1 MKDCP
6 ITERHVQALW
16 YDAKLRPPALRTVDG
31 ACLRVVD
38 PGVWNLEA
46 GPDFHGAVLEI
57 GRERRRLC
65 GDVEIHLHP
74 ADWTTH
80 GHVRNAAYGHIVAH
94 VTWHAGPPPG
104 GLPPGCVSVCLG
116 DFLRTRNDFSPEDID
131 LGAYPYA
138 HLPATPRPCETRF
151 ARHPDALVETLR
163 AAGTCRLEGKARRFQ
178 TLFIRRGDHAQVFYE
193 EMMAALGYK
202 HNAAPFRALAARIP
216 WRALPATPEAAETVL
231 TCAADLDVAPRMPW
245 RTANVRP
252 VNAPSRRIH
261 TAAALFAGTFPSLLH
276 RLVGGDL
283 ATSAGQRA
291 AQRLLRKAGR
301 LGAHRAAALLA
312 NVVTPFALA
321 EGRLAHVPAWLCPE
335 DLCTPMRVTAF
346 RLLGRDHNPALYAGN
361 GLLTQGLIHI
371 HRTICLNVHPDCSD
385 CTLVH
390 AHAAHGC

>member
-74 ADWTTH
+74 TDWTTH

-94 VTWHAGPPPG
+94 VTWYAGPPSG

-202 HNAAPFRALAARIP
+202 HNAAPFRALAARI
-216 WRALPATPEAAETVL
+216 L
-231 TCAADLDVAPRMPW
+231 
-245 RTANVRP
+245 
-252 VNAPSRRIH
+252 
-261 TAAALFAGTFPSLLH
+261 
-276 RLVGGDL
+276 
-283 ATSAGQRA
+283 
-291 AQRLLRKAGR
+291 
-301 LGAHRAAALLA
+301 
-312 NVVTPFALA
+312 
-321 EGRLAHVPAWLCPE
+321 
-335 DLCTPMRVTAF
+335 
-346 RLLGRDHNPALYAGN
+346 
-361 GLLTQGLIHI
+361 
-371 HRTICLNVHPDCSD
+371 
-385 CTLVH
+385 
-390 AHAAHGC
+390 